1 MNENI
6 KIYDLKTAF
15 EIIQN
20 YAINTFRPSASDGS
34 ELSNGPDGIAK
45 YSDYDALPPSIF
57 NKIPEPLLL
66 VYDEKTAASEW
77 KNIAE
82 AYFMLVANK
91 DTRVEVARLMRALLE
106 FWDLE
111 RKFMYKGKDGK
122 DYTSSKEAELVN
134 EFYPQ
139 QENPTIDKG
148 RSR

>member
-1 MNENI
+1 MNE
-6 KIYDLKTAF
+6 KIDLETAF

-20 YAINTFRPSASDGS
+20 YAINSFSPSASYGF
-34 ELSNGPDGIAK
+34 ELSKGPDGIAK
-45 YSDYDALPPSIF
+45 HSDFNTLPPSIF
-57 NKIPEPLLL
+57 NKIPEPFLL
-66 VYDEKTAASEW
+66 VYDEKTAASKW

-134 EFYPQ
+134 EFYSQ